1 MTTAPRF
8 DQLLPHR
15 TDPKKEAMRGTLI
28 TVLNSKAEILPSANS
43 PRGKLWHLV
52 NTPNSSLTDCAEVIQ
67 LDSALA
73 ARIFRVANSGAYGG
87 GGQSD
92 NIADAV
98 VRLGLKFVREQ
109 VFNAGVF
116 KQFSGWVLPPEWDAF
131 WLRNIFVARLCE
143 RISAVYGP
151 TNGSEYLA
159 GLLHDM
165 GWLFVASYFPN
176 EFTQIFT
183 SGLPVTE
190 AEKELLPFGH
200 AQISAAI
207 AARSLLP
214 ERAVNAIVM
223 HHFPMIIDAGKAA
236 APESNPYFLGVV
248 LHLCDGMADACQM
261 DMFGQ
266 TEETFE
272 KLQESVT
279 AQWLN
284 QFRPAPDL
292 KLVAEEE
299 LAKSQQ
305 IFEAYFSNRKF
316 N

>member
-1 MTTAPRF
+1 MNTAPRF
-8 DQLLPHR
+8 EELLSHR
-15 TDPKKEAMRGTLI
+15 SDPRKEEMRGTLI
-28 TVLNSKAEILPSANS
+28 SILNSKAEILPSANS

-52 NTPNSSLTDCAEVIQ
+52 NSPGSSSAECAEVIQ

-73 ARIFRVANSGAYGG
+73 SRIFRVANSGAYGTP
-87 GGQSD
+87 SD
-92 NIADAV
+92 NINDAV
-98 VRLGLKFVREQ
+98 LRLGLKFVREQ

-116 KQFSGWVLPPEWDAF
+116 KQFSGWVLPPEWDLF

-143 RISAVYGP
+143 RLSATYGP

-159 GLLHDM
+159 GLIHDM
-165 GWLFVASYFPN
+165 GWLFTATYFQE

-183 SGLPVTE
+183 SETSVSE
-190 AEKELLPFGH
+190 AETELLPFGH

-214 ERAVNAIVM
+214 ERAINAILL
-223 HHFPMIIDAGKAA
+223 HHFPFVTDASAA
-236 APESNPYFLGVV
+236 IAQASNPYFLGIV
-248 LHLCDGMADACQM
+248 LSVCDGIADARGM
-261 DMFGQ
+261 AMFGGSGQ
-266 TEETFE
+266 TIEE
-272 KLQESVT
+272 LQESPAVR
-279 AQWLN
+279 WLN
-284 QFRPAPDL
+284 KFGPTPDL
-292 KLVAEEE
+292 AAMAEEE